1 LSTGF
6 AVGLVQNAPEW
17 VVSPVL
23 TLFSGRHFM
32 HVRRALALTLAVPV
46 LLAGCSDDPEPTP
59 KIPEPTSS
67 SPSPTEPASEEPEAE
82 SPEEFIRR
90 WAEEE
95 ARMENTGDTAEYRA
109 LSQKCRACIELA
121 DLVEQ
126 YYEAGGFVE
135 WDGWT
140 IRSIRP
146 RGTSNR
152 AFLVRVNSSPTKYA
166 EKAGGDAKS
175 FPGGPGAHLITL
187 APDGTSWQVV
197 DKSEV
202 AG

>member
-1 LSTGF
+1 
-6 AVGLVQNAPEW
+6 
-17 VVSPVL
+17 
-23 TLFSGRHFM
+23 M
-32 HVRRALALTLAVPV
+32 HVRRALALTIAVPV

-67 SPSPTEPASEEPEAE
+67 SPSPTEPATGEPEAE

-90 WAEEE
+90 WASEE
-95 ARMENTGDTAEYRA
+95 ARMENTGDTADYRA

-126 YYEAGGFVE
+126 YYGAGGFVE
-135 WDGWT
+135 WDGWN
-140 IRSIRP
+140 IRSIRS
-146 RGTSNR
+146 RGTGNR
-152 AFLVRVNSSPTKYA
+152 AFLVKVHSAPTKYA
-166 EKAGGDAKS
+166 EKAGGKEKS

>member
-1 LSTGF
+1 M
-6 AVGLVQNAPEW
+6 
-17 VVSPVL
+17 L

-59 KIPEPTSS
+59 KMPESTSS
-67 SPSPTEPASEEPEAE
+67 SPSPSPTETKEPEAE

-90 WAEEE
+90 WAAIE
-95 ARMENTGDTAEYRA
+95 AEMENTGDTSEYRA
-109 LSQKCRACIELA
+109 LSERCRACNKLA

-126 YYEAGGFVE
+126 YYRAGGFVE

-140 IRSIRP
+140 IRSIRAQGDE
-146 RGTSNR
+146 GTY
-152 AFLVRVNSSPTKYA
+152 LVRVNSAPTRYV
-166 EKAGGDAKS
+166 EKSGGKEKF
-175 FPGGPGAHLITL
+175 FPGGSGAHLIRL
-187 APDGTSWQVV
+187 APAGSSWKVV

-202 AG
+202 DG